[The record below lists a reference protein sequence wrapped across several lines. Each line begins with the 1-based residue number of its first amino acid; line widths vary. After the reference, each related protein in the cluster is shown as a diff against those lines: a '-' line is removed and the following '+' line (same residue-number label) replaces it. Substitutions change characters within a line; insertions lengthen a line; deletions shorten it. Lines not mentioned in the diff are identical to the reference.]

1 MQNTTGRPNR
11 IPIARWASAKCG
23 SSNWTGKKSRS
34 VASTR
39 ARPPST
45 NSATSC
51 APKFFPKSRFRSLLF
66 FPDVHQRSRLAPS
79 LLASVTLWIMRG
91 CLLFADQ
98 MRIILFVFAECFNQL
113 LVRKKIQTCEL
124 DGLRPGVCLRV
135 LDGEFQIDV
144 PEVAAPVAF
153 GDMGR
158 FGLRVPV
165 HVQPPNIIK
174 GIGLDDQRVAIPLPD
189 GVTVIGRL
197 AGLGQRTAIHEDLTV
212 LIICLE

>member
-1 MQNTTGRPNR
+1 MRLECR
-11 IPIARWASAKCG
+11 FSVDRVG
-23 SSNWTGKKSRS
+23 SSSNCLSGWWHNARGQKSWKGKKSRS
-34 VASTR
+34 VASKR

-79 LLASVTLWIMRG
+79 LLASVTLWILRG

-124 DGLRPGVCLRV
+124 DGPRPGVCLRV

-144 PEVAAPVAF
+144 PE
-153 GDMGR
+153 
-158 FGLRVPV
+158 
-165 HVQPPNIIK
+165 
-174 GIGLDDQRVAIPLPD
+174 
-189 GVTVIGRL
+189 
-197 AGLGQRTAIHEDLTV
+197 
-212 LIICLE
+212 